1 MGVCVTGGL
10 KVFYCQQNTD
20 GRQREKVG
28 ERGTALIKIHK
39 EKDEKGAHPFELK
52 GWKWCVVTAKSTLP
66 PLLIWTVCVS
76 AWALMPRCVSMCGCA
91 WMCVCVYVQIRA
103 CVRCSCLLCR
113 SQIET
118 WKKCVGRWWQEW
130 SEPVVSWRL
139 GPDVL
144 HTEPQNS
151 AAHFCLITRIFNQG
165 RREDGGWQGPRGF
178 FCACVLTCMHKYMC
192 AHCLFLLRKWVCVSV
207 CPS

>member
-165 RREDGGWQGPRGF
+165 RREDGGWQGPRGV

-192 AHCLFLLRKWVCVSV
+192 AHCLFLLRKWVCVGGCAS
-207 CPS
+207 